1 MKNRNRKLQIDGQTL
16 QTIAPA
22 QQQSSTHRLF
32 LQFAIFIFQFLIANL
47 FLQSPSSAKPPAVS
61 LPLTAELSS
70 QSPKA
75 IVGRAMPTV
84 WDIRKFQPGIMEGRF
99 EFRVGLKAD
108 EFYRYTTDE
117 IVLSNDE
124 AIYRWLFPP
133 VVTEAELE
141 EVEIRVTWV
150 GKSGRIEL
158 PIQRL
163 IAPTTAPRTVMIGVG
178 EHRVRNYRT
187 TDWEARL
194 ALVKLESI
202 APARPAHFA
211 PAIQSVVVSWDSTN
225 CPSDPFTFAAYDLI
239 ALSSEVFAQLRPP
252 QLEAIAAW
260 VLAGGRLY
268 LEPLGMMDSAHVD
281 FLNRLAP
288 AASGPSWRLDRVGKL
303 EWPTVHDRHLVS
315 APASFGR
322 VLLFDPTEKD
332 LEPQWEHRRALWQI
346 PEQLPGR
353 FVPWFVTLGTKQG
366 AGGQLY
372 PGSRVPDYQSM
383 QNMTGRIYN
392 SNQQPNRLTITERA
406 LQSIVAELM
415 PTTVRVMP
423 LRTIILLLAG
433 LVMLIGPLDWWVLG
447 RLRLRRFTWISWP
460 LSTVLMT
467 ALLVALSNAYLK
479 STDKPRSLVLHDL
492 GSDGRVVR
500 SNRFRLEFP
509 RQSRDI
515 LASLRQSLWMPL
527 RASMKSIEQ
536 LGQLTTAATDTAALP
551 NYQGRFPSRFEAR
564 QSVKQWTPHLS
575 RQFTFGDPDAAP
587 PIDWDQVPL
596 AKYRHTRLEEARVPD
611 SITQTI
617 RSQLGEQA
625 MVAVFHESGR
635 WSCDDSPL
643 WTAPRRQ
650 TAVRHEYGRFGQI
663 INTTPVESNFVAPTM
678 LSDLLWRLTVPR
690 GGQHNSS
697 TWAESLLD
705 PHLRDVPLLRP
716 DQRDLR
722 ALVVVVPGDEE
733 TVVYRRWIAG
743 PPPPPPPQP
752 PKTGPTVIPPQF
764 APPIPPRQPA
774 QGRRFQQ
781 LGPIT
786 IQTDC

>member
-1 MKNRNRKLQIDGQTL
+1 MQIDRQASC
-16 QTIAPA
+16 TIAA
-22 QQQSSTHRLF
+22 AKEMVLIHRLCR
-32 LQFAIFIFQFLIANL
+32 FAFFIFQFLIANDL
-47 FLQSPSSAKPPAVS
+47 FSSIIDAKPPVVS
-61 LPLTAELSS
+61 MPLTAELSS

-133 VVTEAELE
+133 VLTEAELE

-163 IAPTTAPRTVMIGVG
+163 IAPTTAPRTVMLGVG
-178 EHRVRNYRT
+178 EHRIRNYRT

-194 ALVKLESI
+194 AVVKLESI
-202 APARPAHFA
+202 APSRPAHIA

-225 CPSDPFTFAAYDLI
+225 FPSDPFIFAAYDLI
-239 ALSSEVFAQLRPP
+239 AVSSEVFAQLRKP
-252 QLEAIAAW
+252 QLDAVAAW

-268 LEPLGMMDSAHVD
+268 LEPSGVMDTAQVD
-281 FLNRLAP
+281 FLNRIAP
-288 AASGPSWRLDRVGKL
+288 PASGPAWRLDRVGKL
-303 EWPTVHDRHLVS
+303 EWPTVHDRHLIS
-315 APASFGR
+315 TAASFGR
-322 VLLFDPTEKD
+322 VLLLDATEKD
-332 LEPQWEHRRALWQI
+332 LEPEWEHRRALWQI
-346 PEQLPGR
+346 PEQLPTR

-366 AGGQLY
+366 ANGQMW
-372 PGSRVPDYQSM
+372 PGSRIPDYQSA
-383 QNMTGRIYN
+383 QNVPGRIYN
-392 SNQQPNRLTITERA
+392 SNQQTPRLTITERA

-423 LRTIILLLAG
+423 LRTIILLLSV
-433 LVMLIGPLDWWVLG
+433 LVILIGPLDWWVLG
-447 RLRLRRFTWISWP
+447 RLRLRRFTWITWP
-460 LSTVLMT
+460 LATVLMT
-467 ALLVALSNAYLK
+467 VLLVTLSNAYLK
-479 STDKPRSLVLHDL
+479 STDKPRSLVMHDL

-515 LASLRQSLWMPL
+515 LAELRQSLWIPL
-527 RASMKSIEQ
+527 RASMQSIEQ
-536 LGQLTTAATDTAALP
+536 LGQVTSAMSASDASALP
-551 NYQGRFPSRFEAR
+551 TYQGRFPSRFEAR
-564 QSVKQWTPHLS
+564 QPVKQWTPHLS

-596 AKYRHTRLEEARVPD
+596 AKYRHSRLEEARVPD
-611 SITQTI
+611 SIVQAI
-617 RSQLGEQA
+617 RAQLGDQA
-625 MVAVFHESGR
+625 IVAVFHESGR
-635 WSCDDSPL
+635 WSCDDAPL
-643 WTAPRRQ
+643 WTAPRRD
-650 TAVRHEYGRFGQI
+650 TAVRHQYNRFGQVVDS
-663 INTTPVESNFVAPTM
+663 TPIQSNFVVPTM

-697 TWAESLLD
+697 TWAEGLLD
-705 PHLRDVPLLRP
+705 QHLRDVPLLRP

-733 TVVYRRWIAG
+733 TVIYRRWIAG
-743 PPPPPPPQP
+743 PPPPPPPPKAPQPAANNNQP
-752 PKTGPTVIPPQF
+752 PLIRIFDNLQVPDVSS
-764 APPIPPRQPA
+764 PA
-774 QGRRFQQ
+774 R
-781 LGPIT
+781 
-786 IQTDC
+786 